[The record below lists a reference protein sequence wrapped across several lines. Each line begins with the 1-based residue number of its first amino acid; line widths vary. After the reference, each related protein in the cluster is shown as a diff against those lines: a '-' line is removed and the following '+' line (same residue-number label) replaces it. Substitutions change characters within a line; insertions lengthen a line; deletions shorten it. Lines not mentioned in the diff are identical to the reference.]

1 MTVTMPPSTR
11 RTAATES
18 VEMRTMVVTTPIP
31 MKKKA
36 IRDLPRIRL
45 VLPSRGVRH
54 GPRSSY
60 SASSVT
66 SAISGSMMPTIWRHT
81 KTRMAL
87 HAASTACVFLR
98 TNCTTMHANTST
110 NAASSEAAI
119 RPLQSMTTRM
129 MRKSRTMFITP
140 MLGGRKVTW
149 KALGVWQRRSKCE
162 YNTLVTLT
170 VPRHLAQRLQGRITI
185 FSHSLCLFWLTGILV
200 HFGQKNQ
207 AVDEMGSV
215 FSINLEC
222 QHDRPR

>member
-1 MTVTMPPSTR
+1 MTVTVPPSTR
-11 RTAATES
+11 PTPATES
-18 VEMRTMVVTTPIP
+18 VETRTVVVTMPVP
-31 MKKKA
+31 MRKKA
-36 IRDLPRIRL
+36 IRDLLRRRL
-45 VLPSRGVRH
+45 VLPSRGVHH
-54 GPRSSY
+54 GPRCSY

-66 SAISGSMMPTIWRHT
+66 SAISGSMMSMIWRHT

-87 HAASTACVFLR
+87 RAASTECVFLR
-98 TNCTTMHANTST
+98 TTCTTMHANTST
-110 NAASSEAAI
+110 NAASSQAAV
-119 RPLQSMTTRM
+119 RRLQSMTIRT

-207 AVDEMGSV
+207 AVDEMRSV